1 MSLNHELVLKASKAL
16 LSYAEK
22 KSSSE
27 QNTSLFA
34 DDEEI
39 VHLVI
44 SLKKIS
50 GKERHKPYRIPLRV
64 PLYRETSSV
73 CLITKG
79 TEKTSV
85 EALKELKVPQ
95 IKEVITVLQLKTEYK
110 SYEARRQLVAMHDLF
125 LTDDRVV
132 NSLPEILGVKFFKA
146 KKTPAPVNLLASDL
160 EKEIK
165 RALSCTYYRQGKG
178 TCNAAKI
185 GTTAMAAPEL
195 ADNIQG
201 AMDVIAKCVPKGW
214 DNIQAVGIKTGKSL
228 TLPIYNSLP
237 NPPTI
242 ITTASAKTEAA
253 PPKEESAKKTKKAE
267 TAAATAAAA
276 KPKQDKKQKKG
287 SLPRPS
293 TAAEKAQPKKRA
305 TAAAV

>member
-1 MSLNHELVLKASKAL
+1 MSKAL

-146 KKTPAPVNLLASDL
+146 KKTPAP
-160 EKEIK
+160 
-165 RALSCTYYRQGKG
+165 
-178 TCNAAKI
+178 
-185 GTTAMAAPEL
+185 
-195 ADNIQG
+195 
-201 AMDVIAKCVPKGW
+201 
-214 DNIQAVGIKTGKSL
+214 
-228 TLPIYNSLP
+228 
-237 NPPTI
+237 
-242 ITTASAKTEAA
+242 
-253 PPKEESAKKTKKAE
+253 
-267 TAAATAAAA
+267 
-276 KPKQDKKQKKG
+276 
-287 SLPRPS
+287 
-293 TAAEKAQPKKRA
+293 
-305 TAAAV
+305 